1 MTPQEDS
8 KPGRTRREGNITYI
22 QTEFAT
28 RVRMAV
34 ISLAKREA
42 REAVKRNLRA
52 EGKVKVWLHSA
63 SEINTLANAH
73 GPCSGA
79 FRPSR
84 SFVDCV
90 VLGGRRE
97 CPQRSQKPNTR
108 SSGPTRSKG
117 NSAMSELTPM
127 AVNRTLP
134 FRRPNREYRQREYLT
149 AGARSGML
157 RRSFWRIGMACGRRS

>member
-1 MTPQEDS
+1 LRFTFPRAFDTRLIVAFAGVCPVTAKFLIFSGTTSHLERTTFLGDCFRGSFPTKVRQVAVGSVASTPQEDS

-52 EGKVKVWLHSA
+52 EGEVKVWLHSA

-79 FRPSR
+79 Y
-84 SFVDCV
+84 C
-90 VLGGRRE
+90 
-97 CPQRSQKPNTR
+97 
-108 SSGPTRSKG
+108 
-117 NSAMSELTPM
+117 
-127 AVNRTLP
+127 
-134 FRRPNREYRQREYLT
+134 
-149 AGARSGML
+149 
-157 RRSFWRIGMACGRRS
+157 